1 MTDADRNHQGIMT
14 MSRVIKIDPIT
25 RVEGHGRVTI
35 HLGED
40 GRVERAR
47 FHVVEFRGFEKFCE
61 GRHFSEMPTL
71 TERICG
77 ICPVSHHL
85 AAAKAIDAICNVRPT
100 PTAIMLRELMHM
112 GQLIQSHALSFFHLS
127 APDLLLGF
135 DCDPARRNVFG
146 LIAAE
151 PETARRGIRLRK
163 FGQEIIAAVGG
174 RKIHPDVCVPG
185 GMNRNLD
192 VADRDGLLWEIDES
206 MKSVRLAIRML
217 LDYFERNEV
226 FVREFATFPSNYMGL
241 VTPEGKLEHYDG
253 LLRMV
258 GPGGE
263 RLEDFYD
270 PDDYLSLIAEA
281 TEDWS
286 YLKFPFYRAQGYEAG
301 SYRVGPLARM
311 NVCDATG
318 LPESDRELKNFRSL
332 NPGRP
337 VEGSLYYH
345 YARLIEIMYGLERS
359 RELLNHPDICGDD
372 VIAETY
378 GIQPEGVGVI
388 EAPRGTLFHH
398 YVVDDR
404 GSIER
409 VNLIVASGQNN
420 DAMNRAVCSVARAFV
435 DGKTLSEPMLNKVE
449 AAVRCYDPCLS
460 CSTHA
465 IGQMPLVIELLDAD
479 GRCVHQLKR

>member
-1 MTDADRNHQGIMT
+1 MAQT
-14 MSRVIKIDPIT
+14 IKIDPIT

-35 HLGED
+35 QLDDD
-40 GRVERAR
+40 GKVANAR

-61 GRHFSEMPTL
+61 GRHFTEMPTL

-85 AAAKAIDAICNVRPT
+85 AAAKAIDAICDVQPT
-100 PTAIMLRELMHM
+100 PTAKMLRELMHM
-112 GQLIQSHALSFFHLS
+112 GQMIQSHALSFFHLS

-135 DCDPARRNVFG
+135 DRNPAERNIFG
-146 LIAAE
+146 IIADD
-151 PETARRGIRLRK
+151 PETARKGIRLRK
-163 FGQEIIAAVGG
+163 FGQEVIAGVGG

-185 GMNRNLD
+185 GMNRALSTE
-192 VADRDGLLWEIDES
+192 DRDRLLAGLDEA
-206 MKSVRLAIRML
+206 KDATRLAIRIL
-217 LDYFERNEV
+217 LDYFEKNEA
-226 FVREFATFPSNYMGL
+226 FVRAFASFPSNYMGL

-258 GPGGE
+258 SPEGE
-263 RLEDFYD
+263 QLEDFYD
-270 PDDYLSLIAEA
+270 PNDYLSLIAEA

-301 SYRVGPLARM
+301 AYRVGPLARL
-311 NVCDATG
+311 NICDSAGT
-318 LPESDRELKNFRSL
+318 PEADKELETFRAIA
-332 NPGRP
+332 NGKP

-345 YARLIEIMYGLERS
+345 YARLIEIMFGLERS
-359 RELLNHPDICGDD
+359 EELLNHPEICGDD
-372 VIAETY
+372 LIAETF
-378 GIQPEGVGVI
+378 GIVPEGVGVI

-420 DAMNRAVCSVARAFV
+420 NAMNRSVCDVAKAHV
-435 DGKTLSEPMLNKVE
+435 DGKTLAEPMLNKVE

-465 IGQMPLVIELLDAD
+465 IGQMPLVVDLVDAGGQVVD
-479 GRCVHQLKR
+479 KLTRGGRR